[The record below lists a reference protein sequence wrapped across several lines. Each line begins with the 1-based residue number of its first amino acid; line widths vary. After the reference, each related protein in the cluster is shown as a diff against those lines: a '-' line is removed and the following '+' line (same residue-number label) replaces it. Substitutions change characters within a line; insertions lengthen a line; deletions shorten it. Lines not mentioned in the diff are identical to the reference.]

1 MQLLLVRHGAIDD
14 HAAGRYVGSL
24 DRPLSVIGRRQA
36 KRLASL
42 LPGEIDRCLCSP
54 MRRARQTADLAL
66 AEHVCPLDTLDSLR
80 EIDFGRWEGLTFAEI
95 AAQDPELVDEWQRDA
110 LAFHFPGGEQT
121 GHFWQRVDQALQVIA
136 TISAERVLVISH
148 GGVIRAMLCS
158 LLGLPFDKY
167 LAFAVQPAAL
177 TVLDVQGRRGVLQAL
192 NLV

>member
-14 HAAGRYVGSL
+14 HAAGRYIGAL
-24 DRPLSVIGRRQA
+24 DRPLSPSGQA
-36 KRLASL
+36 QARRLASL

-54 MRRARQTADLAL
+54 MLRARQTAELAL
-66 AEHVCPLDTLDSLR
+66 AGHACPTEFLDSLR

-95 AAQDPELVDEWQRDA
+95 VARDPGLVDEWQREA
-110 LAFHFPGGEQT
+110 LAFQFPGGEQT
-121 GHFWQRVDQALQVIA
+121 RHFWQRVGQALQVISS
-136 TISAERVLVISH
+136 IPAERVLVVSH

-158 LLGLPFDKY
+158 LLGLPFDRY

-177 TVLDVQGRRGVLQAL
+177 TVLEVQGQGGVLQGF